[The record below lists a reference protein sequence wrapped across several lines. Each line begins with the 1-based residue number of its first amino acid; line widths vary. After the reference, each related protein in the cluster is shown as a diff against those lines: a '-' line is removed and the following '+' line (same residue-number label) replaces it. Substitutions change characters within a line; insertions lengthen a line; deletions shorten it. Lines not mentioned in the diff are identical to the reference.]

1 MVFVEVRRVVAP
13 GDGSAIEVRRVAP
26 GDGSA
31 IEVRRVA
38 PGDGPAIEILAEH
51 HHKAFGHRSPATRV
65 AEMLLHAKTSSSPST
80 IPMTLIAF
88 CDGELAGSCRICA
101 DDFDGKRPQFTPWL
115 ATLLVLPA
123 HRGKGVGSA
132 LANVAAEEVE
142 DAGDAEAIYLWA
154 IDRVVAEKMYMK
166 LGWSVI
172 EETEPTHG
180 SADIAIVMKRL
191 LQP

>member
-1 MVFVEVRRVVAP
+1 M
-13 GDGSAIEVRRVAP
+13 
-26 GDGSA
+26 
-31 IEVRRVA
+31 
-38 PGDGPAIEILAEH
+38 
-51 HHKAFGHRSPATRV
+51 
-65 AEMLLHAKTSSSPST
+65 
-80 IPMTLIAF
+80 
-88 CDGELAGSCRICA
+88 
-101 DDFDGKRPQFTPWL
+101 
-115 ATLLVLPA
+115 LPA